1 MKQRTIT
8 SVAIAAV
15 GLLLVVLSKFIV
27 FPIALSVL
35 SVIAAFEMLRV
46 TGVQKNYAICIP
58 AYLLSAAFPVLAFFV
73 ERIGAL
79 QLLLAVAAFAFLYLM
94 WLMGVSVFS
103 RGKLSFSS
111 VSEVFT
117 SVIYVAMSFT
127 SLSLMRYMNKGGVF
141 LVVLVFV
148 IAWVCDIAAFAVGS
162 LVGKHKLVPEISPKK
177 TVEGAIGGVVFS
189 AIFCLIYGIGLDLVL
204 ENVTVNYVVML
215 LFGTLLS
222 VVSQLGDLIASLL
235 KREYGVKDYGN
246 LLPGH
251 GGIMDRFDSV
261 LAVSTM
267 LMILS
272 LVFPP
277 FVMN

>member
-8 SVAIAAV
+8 SVAIAAG

-58 AYLLSAAFPVLAFFV
+58 AYLLSAAFPVSAFFV

-127 SLSLMRYMNKGGVF
+127 SLSLMRYMN
-141 LVVLVFV
+141 
-148 IAWVCDIAAFAVGS
+148 
-162 LVGKHKLVPEISPKK
+162 
-177 TVEGAIGGVVFS
+177 
-189 AIFCLIYGIGLDLVL
+189 
-204 ENVTVNYVVML
+204 
-215 LFGTLLS
+215 
-222 VVSQLGDLIASLL
+222 
-235 KREYGVKDYGN
+235 
-246 LLPGH
+246 
-251 GGIMDRFDSV
+251 
-261 LAVSTM
+261 
-267 LMILS
+267 
-272 LVFPP
+272 
-277 FVMN
+277 